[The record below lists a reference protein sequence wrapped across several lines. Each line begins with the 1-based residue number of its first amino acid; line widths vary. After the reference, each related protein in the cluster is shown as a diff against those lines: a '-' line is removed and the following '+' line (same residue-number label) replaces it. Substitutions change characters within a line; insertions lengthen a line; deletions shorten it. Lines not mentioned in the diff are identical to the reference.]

1 MSARVHTGP
10 SRAAVA
16 AAFGAVYVIWGSTY
30 LAIKFALETI
40 PPLLMAGFRHL
51 LAGIVLY
58 TFVRL
63 TGGPKPLRI
72 HWRSTAIIGTLLLL
86 GGNGG
91 VCFAEKTVPS
101 GLAALFV
108 TTVPLWMVLLNW
120 LRRDGVRPGIAE
132 VVGVA
137 LGLFGVATLMGGLGV
152 VPGEAVDLFG
162 AGVLIVASLC
172 WSWGSIY
179 SRHAPLPKS
188 PLLATA
194 MEMLTGGVMLL
205 IAGAI
210 KGEGAEFVLT
220 NVSGKSILALA
231 YLTVFGSLVAFS
243 AYVWLLQVSTPARVS
258 TYAFVNPIV
267 AVLLGYFLAS
277 EQLTARTLVAT
288 VVIVTAVLLITLYGK
303 RATKPSYD
311 DPALQPSTVKSAIMS
326 QPIDDASRDEP
337 ADRPAKIEVARCTA

>member
-1 MSARVHTGP
+1 MSAREHASP
-10 SRAAVA
+10 SRLAVA
-16 AAFGAVYVIWGSTY
+16 AAFGAVYIIWGSTY
-30 LAIKFALETI
+30 LAIRFALETI
-40 PPLLMAGFRHL
+40 PPLLMAGIRHVT
-51 LAGIVLY
+51 AGIILY
-58 TFVRL
+58 TFVRA

-72 HWRSTAIIGTLLLL
+72 HWRSTAIIGALLLL

-120 LRRDGVRPGIAE
+120 LRRDGVRPAISE

-152 VPGEAVDLFG
+152 VPGEPVDLVG
-162 AGVLIVASLC
+162 ATVLIVASLC

-179 SRHAPLPKS
+179 SRHAPMPKS
-188 PLLATA
+188 PLQATA

-205 IAGAI
+205 VAGMI
-210 KGEGAEFVLT
+210 KGEGGEFVLAE
-220 NVSGKSILALA
+220 VSSKSLLSLA

-277 EQLTARTLVAT
+277 EALTARTLVAT
-288 VVIVTAVLLITLYGK
+288 IVIVTAVLLITMYGK
-303 RATKPSYD
+303 KATRPSKD
-311 DPALQPSTVKSAIMS
+311 GPAISPATPKSTVLPHPS
-326 QPIDDASRDEP
+326 DE
-337 ADRPAKIEVARCTA
+337 AAGLTDGAAKLEATRCTA